1 MKISDLQFN
10 RNLQNID
17 AIKKRNTIPQNN
29 AFKPAEKTGNRQ
41 NFAEIL
47 DHQIQPKNE
56 IVFSAHAQRRISDRN
71 ITVDLERLESGIEQV
86 NKKGSNNSLVMIDKD
101 AFIVNV
107 KNKTVITAV
116 DQQSMKNNVFT
127 NIDSVA
133 IV

>member
-1 MKISDLQFN
+1 MKISDLQLN
-10 RNLQNID
+10 RNFQNID
-17 AIKKRNTIPQNN
+17 AINKHKNIPQSNS
-29 AFKPAEKTGNRQ
+29 FKSAEKSDYRKD
-41 NFAEIL
+41 FAEVL
-47 DHQIQPKNE
+47 GNQLHPQKE
-56 IVFSAHAQRRISDRN
+56 IVFSAHAKRRITDRN
-71 ITVDLERLESGIEQV
+71 ITVDIERLESGIEQV

-116 DQQSMKNNVFT
+116 DQQSMQNNVFT

>member
-17 AIKKRNTIPQNN
+17 ATRKHQNIPQSNS
-29 AFKPAEKTGNRQ
+29 FKPAEKNEHRK
-41 NFAEIL
+41 NFAEVL
-47 DHQIQPKNE
+47 GNQLQPQKE
-56 IVFSAHAQRRISDRN
+56 IVFSAHAKRRITDRN

-116 DQQSMKNNVFT
+116 DQQSMQNNVFT